1 MFLQAIRCL
10 LNLDQTSTMKCYY
23 YLSRSCSRYTSS
35 ISLDKLYPPSD
46 KREMKDLTA
55 EEFSGHIPISEI
67 TRTFSCSGG
76 PGGQN
81 VNKVATK
88 VDVRSQTLNQADAL
102 EKLRAAIR
110 FAVE

>member
-1 MFLQAIRCL
+1 M
-10 LNLDQTSTMKCYY
+10 YY
-23 YLSRSCSRYTSS
+23 CF
-35 ISLDKLYPPSD
+35 SLDKLYPPSD

-88 VDVRSQTLNQADAL
+88 VDVRSDLFQY
-102 EKLRAAIR
+102 IR
-110 FAVE
+110 F

>member
-1 MFLQAIRCL
+1 
-10 LNLDQTSTMKCYY
+10 
-23 YLSRSCSRYTSS
+23 
-35 ISLDKLYPPSD
+35 
-46 KREMKDLTA
+46 MKDLTA

-88 VDVRSQTLNQADAL
+88 VDIRSDLFQY
-102 EKLRAAIR
+102 IR
-110 FAVE
+110 F